1 MLTRRYVRHQ
11 YGNPGLNDYS
21 TPPYHVTMHPTC
33 YPQHNPPTDGRPTRL
48 DGGGLFGGAVALRM
62 PGGSGGFSAG
72 SGYGWL
78 GTDPSDPSTWIRR
91 PCNPSNGMISFL
103 NTAGSEA

>member
-1 MLTRRYVRHQ
+1 MLTRGRVRHQ
-11 YGNPGLNDYS
+11 YGSPGIADYS
-21 TPPYHVTMHPTC
+21 APPFHVTMHPTC
-33 YPQHNPPTDGRPTRL
+33 YPDHAPAAGRPARL

-62 PGGSGGFSAG
+62 PGGSGVYSAG

-91 PCNPSNGMISFL
+91 PCNPSNGMIARL
-103 NTAGSEA
+103 NFAGSG

>member
-1 MLTRRYVRHQ
+1 MLTRGFVRHQ

-21 TPPYHVTMHPTC
+21 VPPYHVTMPAHC
-33 YPQHNPPTDGRPTRL
+33 YPPHAGAVDGRPARL

-62 PGGSGGFSAG
+62 PGGSGGYSGG

-78 GTDPSDPSTWIRR
+78 GTDPSDPQTWLRR
-91 PCNPSNGMISFL
+91 PVNPSNGMIGRL
-103 NTAGSEA
+103 NTAGSG